1 MDHLPTYLALLP
13 IVIVGRAAQPS
24 ILDKRFRNVILEFNF
39 FILHHAISNN
49 LWTKVM
55 SSNNWAFLLSHT
67 ILLPSV
73 FCWRWCGCGC
83 LAISLIIW
91 LYKDG
96 VVSSQTQ
103 MLVYCFYFCAIWYLH
118 LSHHLDITGII
129 RTCTHMLHLLF
140 VSSLHSLFPH
150 NKQGGCLDFVVTLIS
165 FEAPIDLAYL
175 MFFRV

>member
-1 MDHLPTYLALLP
+1 MVPMDLRTYLGRPLVP
-13 IVIVGRAAQPS
+13 IVGRAAQPS

-103 MLVYCFYFCAIWYLH
+103 MLVYCFYFCAICIYTSLTIYHRHYTNLH
-118 LSHHLDITGII
+118 
-129 RTCTHMLHLLF
+129 
-140 VSSLHSLFPH
+140 PH
-150 NKQGGCLDFVVTLIS
+150 AASTFCEFTAFFIS
-165 FEAPIDLAYL
+165 A
-175 MFFRV
+175 